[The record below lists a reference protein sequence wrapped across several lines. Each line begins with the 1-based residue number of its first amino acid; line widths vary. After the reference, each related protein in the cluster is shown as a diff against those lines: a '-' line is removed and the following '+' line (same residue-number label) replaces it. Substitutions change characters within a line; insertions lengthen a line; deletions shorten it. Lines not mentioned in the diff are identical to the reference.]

1 MSFKKISP
9 VRSMTYN
16 GYKMN
21 AWFDI
26 LGVSFG
32 TKEDEEGIKKASKFG
47 NKCIDL
53 YPKKIRFILLNY
65 ILSNESSSR
74 RNKEWNT
81 E

>member
-32 TKEDEEGIKKASKFG
+32 TKEDEEG
-47 NKCIDL
+47 
-53 YPKKIRFILLNY
+53 Y
-65 ILSNESSSR
+65 E
-74 RNKEWNT
+74 
-81 E
+81 